1 MERYRYPC
9 RGLAGGAAGR
19 PVPHRHHIHRVR
31 HGRLIEHWEELNLLG
46 VLRQI
51 GVLSDRFGPKAQ

>member
-1 MERYRYPC
+1 MTSSAVVS
-9 RGLAGGAAGR
+9 GIN
-19 PVPHRHHIHRVR
+19 IHRLR

-51 GVLSDRFGPKAQ
+51 GVLS

>member
-1 MERYRYPC
+1 VAP
-9 RGLAGGAAGR
+9 
-19 PVPHRHHIHRVR
+19 IHRIR

-51 GVLSDRFGPKAQ
+51 GVLS